1 MRQRD
6 SLRLEREFALGH
18 EGISDQFARLQLE
31 HKQLS
36 QRMQEFE
43 KKRHPTSRGSEVGSV
58 FSDQDDLERRPR
70 SAFSAFVSSRSFD
83 KQRGDDVSSEGSESR
98 RSFRGGDL
106 SSRELQFRSRA
117 QRLSRSGLSSR
128 PMFQYDED
136 IGGEDDRFEPDR
148 STYEGR
154 SKHNHA

>member
-1 MRQRD
+1 VRQRD

-43 KKRHPTSRGSEVGSV
+43 KKRHPTSRDSEGGSV
-58 FSDQDDLERRPR
+58 FSDQDGLERRPR
-70 SAFSAFVSSRSFD
+70 SAFSAFVPSRSFD
-83 KQRGDDVSSEGSESR
+83 KQRGDDV
-98 RSFRGGDL
+98 FRGGDL

-128 PMFQYDED
+128 PIFQYDED

>member
-1 MRQRD
+1 M
-6 SLRLEREFALGH
+6 
-18 EGISDQFARLQLE
+18 
-31 HKQLS
+31 
-36 QRMQEFE
+36 
-43 KKRHPTSRGSEVGSV
+43 
-58 FSDQDDLERRPR
+58 FSDQDGSERQFR
-70 SAFSAFVSSRSFD
+70 SAFSAFAPSRPSD
-83 KQRGDDVSSEGSESR
+83 KLRGDEAFSESSEGR

-128 PMFQYDED
+128 AKFQHDED
-136 IGGEDDRFEPDR
+136 IGEEDDRFEPDR